1 MELRLT
7 TASRACRAA
16 VRRLRHSGRERHG
29 MKSYKYQAL
38 VTLYPPEDGGLD
50 AEPPLLVRR
59 LTVQAGNRETHQ
71 SGMFSALVSAV
82 DGSPLRPG
90 SAGIIATMVVLGDD
104 VGDYLAP
111 GAQFALLSGREVGH
125 GVVSRRVFT

>member
-7 TASRACRAA
+7 AASRARHAA
-16 VRRLRHSGRERHG
+16 ARRLRHSGRGRHG
-29 MKSYKYQAL
+29 MKSYKYRAL
-38 VTLYPPEDGGLD
+38 ITLYPPEDGGLD
-50 AEPPLLVRR
+50 AEPPLHVRH
-59 LTVQAGNRETHQ
+59 LTVQARNRETHR
-71 SGMFSALVSAV
+71 SGIFSSLVSAV
-82 DGSPLRPG
+82 DGSSLRPG
-90 SAGIIATMVVLGDD
+90 SAGIIATIVVLGDD